1 MRSISITAMAF
12 LALAWMNGAAA
23 QAYPTKPIRMIVA
36 VPPGGGTGSRRG
48 CWCWGGDGAWP
59 PGWCSDTLRT
69 AATVMTALVLCFAG
83 AVMAQQY
90 PSKPVRMIVA
100 VPPGGPADT
109 LARLVGPRLSE
120 ALGQTVVI
128 DNRPGANGIIAYETT
143 ARATPDGYTFVAVA
157 AGVAINPS
165 LYRNVPYDPLRDFAP
180 ITLGIT
186 VPNILVVHPGVK
198 AASIQEL
205 VALAKSRPGQ
215 VTFASAG
222 NGTSGHLALEL
233 FKQTTGIDVIHVP
246 YKGGGPALADLMG
259 GQVQA
264 LFSIALAATPQIKA
278 GRLRALAITSAKRSP
293 VAPDLP
299 TVAEV
304 GLPGFEVVG
313 WFGWLAPAKTP
324 RAIVGKLHAELVKVL
339 TMSDIRQ
346 RLLSQST
353 EPVGNS
359 PAEFAAFIKSEHAKW
374 GKVIRDANVRI
385 D

>member
-1 MRSISITAMAF
+1 MKSISIISFAL
-12 LALAWMNGAAA
+12 LALAWIGGALA
-23 QAYPTKPIRMIVA
+23 QT
-36 VPPGGGTGSRRG
+36 
-48 CWCWGGDGAWP
+48 
-59 PGWCSDTLRT
+59 
-69 AATVMTALVLCFAG
+69 
-83 AVMAQQY
+83 Y

-128 DNRPGANGIIAYETT
+128 DNRPGANGIIAYEMA
-143 ARATPDGYTFVAVA
+143 ARSTPDGYTFVTVA

-165 LYRNVPYDPLRDFAP
+165 LYRSVPYDPIKDFAP

-186 VPNILVVHPGVK
+186 VPNILVVHPSVK
-198 AASIQEL
+198 AGSVREL
-205 VALAKSRPGQ
+205 VALANATPGKL
-215 VTFASAG
+215 TFASAG

-233 FKQTTGIDVIHVP
+233 FRQMTGIDVIHVP

-278 GRLRALAITSAKRSP
+278 GRLRALAISSARRSP

-299 TVAEV
+299 TVAEL

-324 RAIVGKLHAELVKVL
+324 PAIVEKLHTEIAKVL
-339 TMSDIRQ
+339 AMPEVKQ

-359 PAEFAAFIKSEHAKW
+359 PAQFATFIKSEHAKW

-385 D
+385 E

>member
-1 MRSISITAMAF
+1 MSKTAIVTMMV
-12 LALAWMNGAAA
+12 LAPCWMSGAAA
-23 QAYPTKPIRMIVA
+23 QAYPT
-36 VPPGGGTGSRRG
+36 
-48 CWCWGGDGAWP
+48 
-59 PGWCSDTLRT
+59 
-69 AATVMTALVLCFAG
+69 
-83 AVMAQQY
+83 
-90 PSKPVRMIVA
+90 KPVRMIVA

-143 ARATPDGYTFVAVA
+143 ARATPDGYTFTAVA

-165 LYRNVPYDPLRDFAP
+165 LYRNVPYDPVRDFAP

-186 VPNILVVHPGVK
+186 VPNILIVHPGVK
-198 AASIQEL
+198 AASVQEL
-205 VALAKSRPGQ
+205 LAQARARPGQ
-215 VTFASAG
+215 MTFASAG

-233 FKQTTGIDVIHVP
+233 FKQTTGINVIHVP
-246 YKGGGPALADLMG
+246 YKGGGPALADLVG

-278 GRLRALAITSAKRSP
+278 GRVRALAITSAKRSP
-293 VAPDLP
+293 VAPELP

-324 RAIVGKLHAELVKVL
+324 RAIVDRLHTEIVKVL
-339 TMSDIRQ
+339 GTPDIRE

-353 EPVGNS
+353 EPVGNT
-359 PAEFAAFIKSEHAKW
+359 PAEFAAFIRSEHAKW
-374 GKVIRDANVRI
+374 GKVIKDANVRV

>member
-1 MRSISITAMAF
+1 MNKSAILTMMV
-12 LALAWMNGAAA
+12 LAPCWMDGAAA
-23 QAYPTKPIRMIVA
+23 QAYPT
-36 VPPGGGTGSRRG
+36 
-48 CWCWGGDGAWP
+48 
-59 PGWCSDTLRT
+59 
-69 AATVMTALVLCFAG
+69 
-83 AVMAQQY
+83 
-90 PSKPVRMIVA
+90 KPVRMIVA

-143 ARATPDGYTFVAVA
+143 ARATPDGYTFTAVA

-165 LYRNVPYDPLRDFAP
+165 LYRNVPYDPVRDFAP

-186 VPNILVVHPGVK
+186 VPNILIVHPGVK
-198 AASIQEL
+198 AASVQEL
-205 VALAKSRPGQ
+205 LAQARARPGQ
-215 VTFASAG
+215 MTFASAG

-233 FKQTTGIDVIHVP
+233 FRQTTGINIIHVP
-246 YKGGGPALADLMG
+246 YKGGGPALADLVG

-278 GRLRALAITSAKRSP
+278 GRVRALAITSAKRSP
-293 VAPDLP
+293 VAPELP

-324 RAIVGKLHAELVKVL
+324 RAIVNRLHTEIVKVL
-339 TMSDIRQ
+339 GTPDIRE

-353 EPVGNS
+353 EPVGNT
-359 PAEFAAFIKSEHAKW
+359 PAEFAAFIRSEHAKW
-374 GKVIRDANVRI
+374 GKVIRDANVRV